1 MPNFEGQAAL
11 VTGGGTGIGRATAL
25 KLASEGADVAV
36 NYSRSAKEAQDTA
49 DEIRKLGRKSLA
61 VQADVSDDAAVRKMV
76 DTVHHAFGRLDIL
89 VCSAGTTRFVP
100 LTDLEDLTDEA
111 WDPVFNVNVKG
122 AFYCARAAIPVMKA
136 GGGGHIINVSSIAGL
151 TGQGSSLAY
160 AASKAALIS
169 VTKSLAIGQA
179 PDIRVN
185 AVAPGV
191 VDTRWV
197 VGWEDFV
204 TRAREATPLK
214 RVATPADVADVIFG
228 LAVSRF
234 VTGQTWVVDGGCVL

>member
-1 MPNFEGQAAL
+1 MPYFEGQTAL

-25 KLASEGADVAV
+25 KFASEGADVAV
-36 NYSRSAKEAQDTA
+36 NYSRSAKEAEDTA
-49 DEIRKLGRKSLA
+49 DEIRKMGRRSFA
-61 VQADVSDDAAVRKMV
+61 VKADVSDDAAVRQMV
-76 DTVHHAFGRLDIL
+76 DAVLHELGRLDTL

-100 LTDLEDLTDEA
+100 LENLEDLTDAA

-136 GGGGHIINVSSIAGL
+136 NGGGHIINVSSIAGL

-169 VTKSLAIGQA
+169 VTKSLALSQA

-204 TRAREATPLK
+204 AQAREATPLK
-214 RVATPADVADVIFG
+214 RVASPEDVADVIFG

-234 VTGQTWVVDGGCVL
+234 VTGQTWVVDGGCIL